1 MADVGPPVV
10 QSVLTYQFDN
20 TPEYSSLLRAN
31 TPVSRMMTTYTRR
44 GPGQSYL
51 KEVLAQRINSLIELK
66 DLDLEINPLKVYERM
81 IGKIEEEKGSL
92 PPELPRGVTAEEAAE
107 NEQVQRIIE
116 PRLTRLMEIA
126 DSFLTTIINGLEET
140 PYGIRW
146 ICKQIRSLS
155 KVGSSRI
162 LHAITSVRGWAG
174 LEITSRAEKISGRPG
189 SGHLHPH
196 RRILLPAIHQPRHCD
211 PAFLHAD

>member
-1 MADVGPPVV
+1 METVANMGSRRN
-10 QSVLTYQFDN
+10 QSVLTYQFDS

-51 KEVLAQRINSLIELK
+51 KQVLAKRINSLIEWK

-81 IGKIEEEKGSL
+81 IAQIEEDTGSL
-92 PPELPRGVTAEEAAE
+92 PASLPKGVTSEQAAE
-107 NEQVQRIIE
+107 NAQVQLIIDQ
-116 PRLTRLMEIA
+116 RLLMLMEIA
-126 DSFLTTIINGLEET
+126 NKFLNTIIEGLEET

-155 KVGSSRI
+155 RVSRPFNI
-162 LHAITSVRGWAG
+162 PLIG
-174 LEITSRAEKISGRPG
+174 
-189 SGHLHPH
+189 
-196 RRILLPAIHQPRHCD
+196 
-211 PAFLHAD
+211 